1 MNATGVLLLC
11 RAECEAV
18 AAPAYVLRERV
29 VLAPAG
35 PGWTVLVPEG
45 GPWRDGVESVER
57 VASGWASAL
66 AVGASRPVLA
76 LWWDLVHAGFTLAS
90 GFRRPVGYTW
100 LADGTP
106 AGEDEA
112 LLTFA
117 ERLGLDPVLDVQ
129 ALQTLTRDVREAD
142 AHTRLVGL
150 TAVLSRLGLALPD
163 GVHPGRPGAGLP
175 GAVEAVP
182 GARHVA
188 GHGWRDAVR
197 GELAAVEGGRRLAGA
212 QLAVGLPLLVWAL
225 LPGRVRPGWAV
236 AGAVLAVQGALG
248 LVGRSAA
255 PPRPDRA
262 GTRSRRAGGFARD
275 PHRA

>member
-1 MNATGVLLLC
+1 MNTTGVLLLC

-18 AAPAYVLRERV
+18 EAPAYVLREPV

-35 PGWTVLVPEG
+35 PGWTVLIPEG
-45 GPWRDGVESVER
+45 GPWREGAEPVER
-57 VASGWASAL
+57 VASGWAAAL
-66 AVGASRPVLA
+66 AVGAPWPVVA
-76 LWWDLVHAGFTLAS
+76 LWWDLVHAGFTLAT

-112 LLTFA
+112 MVTFA

-129 ALQTLTRDVREAD
+129 ALEPLTRGDREAD
-142 AHTRLVGL
+142 AHARLVGL
-150 TAVLSRLGLALPD
+150 AAVLARQGLALPE
-163 GVHPGRPGAGLP
+163 GVHPGRAAADLP
-175 GAVEAVP
+175 AAASALP

-197 GELAAVEGGRRLAGA
+197 GELAAVEGGPLRRWLAGA

-225 LPGRVRPGWAV
+225 VPGRVRPGWAV
-236 AGAVLAVQGALG
+236 AGAALAVQGAWG
-248 LVGRSAA
+248 LALASPTPPPPEAGDAA
-255 PPRPDRA
+255 PGPPYPA
-262 GTRSRRAGGFARD
+262 
-275 PHRA
+275 